1 MISELPRRSR
11 RQEPDPRYMTWV
23 GHLEEL
29 RRRLIVTI
37 LATAAGSV
45 VGWFV
50 APTVVHLLDAPLQ
63 ASLHGH
69 GRLVVTTVY
78 GGFTLQLKVA
88 LIVGFFLALPVT
100 LYQAWGFVA
109 PAFGSGPNRYAPL
122 FIGSGLGLFAAGA
135 TTGFLVIPL
144 AIHFFVGFQSTD
156 VQILPFASDYVGFI
170 SLILVV
176 FGLSYELPL
185 VLVSLSA
192 AGIISSRW
200 LASKRIVAFFACFVF
215 AMVVTP
221 GADFVSPLILGSIL
235 YVLFECSIVVSR
247 LIGR

>member
-1 MISELPRRSR
+1 MISELPRSFR
-11 RQEPDPRYMTWV
+11 RHEPDPRYMTWV

-29 RRRLIVTI
+29 RRRLVVAI
-37 LATAAGSV
+37 LAIGAGSV
-45 VGWFV
+45 VGWF
-50 APTVVHLLDAPLQ
+50 
-63 ASLHGH
+63 
-69 GRLVVTTVY
+69 
-78 GGFTLQLKVA
+78 
-88 LIVGFFLALPVT
+88 
-100 LYQAWGFVA
+100 
-109 PAFGSGPNRYAPL
+109 
-122 FIGSGLGLFAAGA
+122 AA
-135 TTGFLVIPL
+135 
-144 AIHFFVGFQSTD
+144 
-156 VQILPFASDYVGFI
+156 QILPFASDYVGFI
-170 SLILVV
+170 SLILAV

-192 AGIISSRW
+192 AGIISSHW